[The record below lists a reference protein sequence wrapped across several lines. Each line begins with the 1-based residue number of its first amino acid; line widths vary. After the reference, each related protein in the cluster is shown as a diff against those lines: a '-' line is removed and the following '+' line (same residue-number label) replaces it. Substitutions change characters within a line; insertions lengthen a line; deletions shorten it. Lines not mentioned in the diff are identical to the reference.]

1 MMYLRI
7 INGIITYPYSIQQ
20 LKIDEYNTSFPKELT
35 TEILEEWGVFE
46 VNRTP
51 KPNDY
56 TKTITEGTPQ
66 IVDGSY
72 VQIWNEVD
80 ATQSEIDTKLEDR
93 WEVIRIL
100 RNELLLECDWTQ
112 LVDIPIETKELWQT
126 YRQELRNITS
136 QTNPFS
142 IVWPV
147 KP

>member
-7 INGIITYPYSIQQ
+7 KDGVITYPYSVEQ
-20 LKIDEYNTSFPKELT
+20 LKVDEYNTSFPKELT
-35 TEILEEWGVFE
+35 IQILEEWGVYE
-46 VNRTP
+46 VKRTP
-51 KPNDY
+51 KPTDY

-66 IVDGSY
+66 LVDGSY
-72 VQIWNEVD
+72 VQIWDEAD

-112 LVDIPIETKELWQT
+112 LADIPAETKELWQI
-126 YRQELRNITS
+126 YRQELRNITL
-136 QTNPFS
+136 QTNPFL

>member
-1 MMYLRI
+1 MYLRI

-35 TEILEEWGVFE
+35 TQILEEWGVFE

-51 KPNDY
+51 KPTDY

-66 IVDGSY
+66 LVDGSY
-72 VQIWNEVD
+72 IQIWDEVD

-100 RNELLLECDWTQ
+100 RSELLLECDWTQ
-112 LVDIPIETKELWQT
+112 LADIPTETKELWQT

>member
-66 IVDGSY
+66 LVDGSY
-72 VQIWNEVD
+72 IQIWDEVD
-80 ATQSEIDTKLEDR
+80 ATQSEIDTKL
-93 WEVIRIL
+93 
-100 RNELLLECDWTQ
+100 T
-112 LVDIPIETKELWQT
+112 
-126 YRQELRNITS
+126 
-136 QTNPFS
+136 
-142 IVWPV
+142 
-147 KP
+147 

>member
-1 MMYLRI
+1 MYLRI

-35 TEILEEWGVFE
+35 TQILEEWGVFE

-51 KPNDY
+51 KPTDY

-66 IVDGSY
+66 LVDSSY
-72 VQIWNEVD
+72 IQVWNEVD

>member
-1 MMYLRI
+1 MYLRI
-7 INGIITYPYSIQQ
+7 KDGVITYPYSVEQ
-20 LKIDEYNTSFPKELT
+20 LKLDEYNTSFPKELT
-35 TEILEEWGVFE
+35 IQILEEWGVYE
-46 VNRTP
+46 VKRTP
-51 KPNDY
+51 KPTDY

-66 IVDGSY
+66 LVDGSY
-72 VQIWNEVD
+72 VQIWDEVN

-112 LVDIPIETKELWQT
+112 LADIPAETKELWQI
-126 YRQELRNITS
+126 YRQELRNITL
-136 QTNPFS
+136 QTNPFL

>member
-1 MMYLRI
+1 MYLRI
-7 INGIITYPYSIQQ
+7 KDGVITYPYSVEQ
-20 LKIDEYNTSFPKELT
+20 LKVDEYNTSFPKELT
-35 TEILEEWGVFE
+35 IQILEEWGVYE
-46 VNRTP
+46 VKRTP
-51 KPNDY
+51 KPTDY

-66 IVDGSY
+66 LVDGSY
-72 VQIWNEVD
+72 VQIWDEVD

-112 LVDIPIETKELWQT
+112 LADIPAETKELWQI
-126 YRQELRNITS
+126 YRQELRNITL
-136 QTNPFS
+136 QTNPFL

>member
-35 TEILEEWGVFE
+35 TQILEEWGVFE

-51 KPNDY
+51 KPTDY

-66 IVDGSY
+66 LVDGSY
-72 VQIWNEVD
+72 IQIWDEVD

-100 RNELLLECDWTQ
+100 RSELLLECDWTQ
-112 LVDIPIETKELWQT
+112 LADIPTETKELWQT

>member
-1 MMYLRI
+1 MYEL
-7 INGIITYPYSIQQ
+7 NFSGNTHY

-51 KPNDY
+51 KPTDY

-66 IVDGSY
+66 LVDGSY
-72 VQIWNEVD
+72 IQIWDEVD

-112 LVDIPIETKELWQT
+112 LTDIPIETKELWQT

>member
-7 INGIITYPYSIQQ
+7 KDGVITYPYSVQQ
-20 LKIDEYNTSFPKELT
+20 LKVDEYNTSFPKDLT
-35 TEILEEWGVFE
+35 TQILEEWGVYE
-46 VNRTP
+46 VSRTP

-66 IVDGSY
+66 LVDGSY
-72 VQIWNEVD
+72 VQIWDELD
-80 ATQSEIDTKLEDR
+80 ATQSEINATIEDK
-93 WEVIRIL
+93 WEEVRIL

-112 LVDIPIETKELWQT
+112 LADIPTETKELWQT

>member
-1 MMYLRI
+1 MYLRI
-7 INGIITYPYSIQQ
+7 KDGVITYPYSVQQ
-20 LKIDEYNTSFPKELT
+20 LKVDEYNTSFPKDLT
-35 TEILEEWGVFE
+35 PQILEEWGVYE
-46 VNRTP
+46 VSRTP

-66 IVDGSY
+66 LVDGSY

-80 ATQSEIDTKLEDR
+80 ATQSEIDARIEDK
-93 WEVIRIL
+93 WEEVRIL

-112 LVDIPIETKELWQT
+112 LADIPTGTKELWQT
-126 YRQELRNITS
+126 YRQQLRDITS

>member
-20 LKIDEYNTSFPKELT
+20 LKIDEYNTSFPKELP
-35 TEILEEWGVFE
+35 TEKLEEWGVFE

-51 KPNDY
+51 KPTDY

-66 IVDGSY
+66 LVDSSY
-72 VQIWNEVD
+72 IQVWNEVD

-112 LVDIPIETKELWQT
+112 LTDIPIETKELWQT

>member
-51 KPNDY
+51 KPTGY

-66 IVDGSY
+66 LVDGSY
-72 VQIWNEVD
+72 IQIWDEVD

-112 LVDIPIETKELWQT
+112 LTDIPIETKELWQT

>member
-7 INGIITYPYSIQQ
+7 KDGVITYPYSVQQ
-20 LKIDEYNTSFPKELT
+20 LKVDEYNTSFPKDLT
-35 TEILEEWGVFE
+35 TQILEEWGVYE
-46 VNRTP
+46 VSRTP

-66 IVDGSY
+66 LVDGSY
-72 VQIWNEVD
+72 VQIWDEVD
-80 ATQSEIDTKLEDR
+80 AAQSEIDARIEDK
-93 WEVIRIL
+93 WEEVRLL

-112 LVDIPIETKELWQT
+112 LVDIPTETKELWQT
-126 YRQELRNITS
+126 YRQGLRDITS
-136 QTNPFS
+136 QTNPFL

>member
-35 TEILEEWGVFE
+35 TQILEEWGVFE

-51 KPNDY
+51 KPTDY

-66 IVDGSY
+66 LVDGSY
-72 VQIWNEVD
+72 IQIWDEVD

-112 LVDIPIETKELWQT
+112 LTDIPIETKELWQT

>member
-7 INGIITYPYSIQQ
+7 INEVITYPYSIQQ
-20 LKIDEYNTSFPKELT
+20 LKIDEYNTSFPNELT
-35 TEILEEWGVFE
+35 TQILEEWGVFE

-51 KPNDY
+51 KPTDY
-56 TKTITEGTPQ
+56 TKTITEVTPQ
-66 IVDGSY
+66 LVDGSY
-72 VQIWNEVD
+72 IQLWNEVD
-80 ATQSEIDTKLEDR
+80 ATQLEIDTKLEDR

-100 RNELLLECDWTQ
+100 RSELLLECDWTQ
-112 LVDIPIETKELWQT
+112 LADISIETKELWQT

>member
-7 INGIITYPYSIQQ
+7 KDGVITYPYSVQQ
-20 LKIDEYNTSFPKELT
+20 LKVDEYNTSFPNDLT
-35 TEILEEWGVFE
+35 TQILEEWGVYE
-46 VNRTP
+46 VSRTP

-66 IVDGSY
+66 LVDGLY
-72 VQIWNEVD
+72 VQIWDEVD
-80 ATQSEIDTKLEDR
+80 AAQSEIDARIEDKCE
-93 WEVIRIL
+93 EVRIL

-112 LVDIPIETKELWQT
+112 LVDIPTETKELWQT
-126 YRQELRNITS
+126 YRQGLRDITS

>member
-7 INGIITYPYSIQQ
+7 KDGVITYPYSVQQ
-20 LKIDEYNTSFPKELT
+20 LKLDEYNVSFPKDLT
-35 TEILEEWGVFE
+35 TGILEEWGVYE

-51 KPNDY
+51 KPTDY
-56 TKTITEGTPQ
+56 TKNIAEGTPQ
-66 IVDGSY
+66 LVDGSY
-72 VQIWNEVD
+72 VQSWEQSD
-80 ATQSEIDTKLEDR
+80 ATQSEIDERIENK
-93 WEVIRIL
+93 WEEVRQI

-112 LVDIPIETKELWQT
+112 LSDIPNTTKELWQT
-126 YRQELRNITS
+126 YRQELRDITS

>member
-7 INGIITYPYSIQQ
+7 KDGVITYPYSVEQ
-20 LKIDEYNTSFPKELT
+20 LKVDEYNTSFPKELT
-35 TEILEEWGVFE
+35 IQILEEWGVYE
-46 VNRTP
+46 VKRTP
-51 KPNDY
+51 KPTDY

-66 IVDGSY
+66 LVDGSY
-72 VQIWNEVD
+72 VQIWDEVN

-112 LVDIPIETKELWQT
+112 LADIPAETKELWQI
-126 YRQELRNITS
+126 YRQELRNITL
-136 QTNPFS
+136 QTNPFL

>member
-1 MMYLRI
+1 MYLRI
-7 INGIITYPYSIQQ
+7 KDGVITYPYSVEQ
-20 LKIDEYNTSFPKELT
+20 LKVDEYNTSFPKELT
-35 TEILEEWGVFE
+35 IQILEEWGVYE
-46 VNRTP
+46 VKRTP
-51 KPNDY
+51 KPTDY

-66 IVDGSY
+66 LVDDSY
-72 VQIWNEVD
+72 VQIWDEVD

-112 LVDIPIETKELWQT
+112 LADIPAETKELWQI
-126 YRQELRNITS
+126 YRQELRNITL
-136 QTNPFS
+136 QTNPFL

>member
-51 KPNDY
+51 KPTDY

-66 IVDGSY
+66 LVDGSY
-72 VQIWNEVD
+72 IQIWDEVD

>member
-1 MMYLRI
+1 MYLRI
-7 INGIITYPYSIQQ
+7 KDGVITYPYSVEQ
-20 LKIDEYNTSFPKELT
+20 LKVDEYNTSFPKELT
-35 TEILEEWGVFE
+35 IQILEEWGVYE
-46 VNRTP
+46 VKRTP
-51 KPNDY
+51 KPTDY

-66 IVDGSY
+66 LVDGSY
-72 VQIWNEVD
+72 VQIWDEAD

-112 LVDIPIETKELWQT
+112 LADIPAETKELWQI
-126 YRQELRNITS
+126 YRQELRNITL
-136 QTNPFS
+136 QTNPFL

>member
-35 TEILEEWGVFE
+35 TQILEEWGVFE

-51 KPNDY
+51 KPTDY

-66 IVDGSY
+66 LVDSSY
-72 VQIWNEVD
+72 IQVWNEVD

>member
-7 INGIITYPYSIQQ
+7 KDGVITYPYSVEQ
-20 LKIDEYNTSFPKELT
+20 LKVDEYNTSFPKELT
-35 TEILEEWGVFE
+35 IQILEEWGVYE
-46 VNRTP
+46 VKRTP
-51 KPNDY
+51 KPTDY

-66 IVDGSY
+66 LADGSY
-72 VQIWNEVD
+72 VQIWDEAD

-112 LVDIPIETKELWQT
+112 LADIPAETKELWQI
-126 YRQELRNITS
+126 YRQELRNITL
-136 QTNPFS
+136 QTNPFL

>member
-1 MMYLRI
+1 MYLRI
-7 INGIITYPYSIQQ
+7 KDGVITYPYSVEQ
-20 LKIDEYNTSFPKELT
+20 LKLDEYNTSFPKELT
-35 TEILEEWGVFE
+35 IQILKEWGVYE
-46 VNRTP
+46 VKRTP
-51 KPNDY
+51 KPTDY

-66 IVDGSY
+66 LVDGSY
-72 VQIWNEVD
+72 VQIWDEVN

-112 LVDIPIETKELWQT
+112 LADIPAETKELWQI
-126 YRQELRNITS
+126 YRQELRNITL
-136 QTNPFS
+136 QTNPFL

>member
-1 MMYLRI
+1 MYLRI

-35 TEILEEWGVFE
+35 TQILEEWGVFE

-51 KPNDY
+51 KPTDY

-66 IVDGSY
+66 LVDSSY
-72 VQIWNEVD
+72 IQVWNEVD

-112 LVDIPIETKELWQT
+112 LTDIPIETKELWQT

>member
-7 INGIITYPYSIQQ
+7 KDGVITYPYSVQQ
-20 LKIDEYNTSFPKELT
+20 LKVDEYNTSFPKDLT
-35 TEILEEWGVFE
+35 TQILEEWGVYE
-46 VNRTP
+46 VSRTP

-66 IVDGSY
+66 LVDGSY
-72 VQIWNEVD
+72 VQIWDELD
-80 ATQSEIDTKLEDR
+80 ATQSEINATIEDK
-93 WEVIRIL
+93 WEEVRIL

-112 LVDIPIETKELWQT
+112 LADIPTETKELWQT
-126 YRQELRNITS
+126 YRQGLRDITS
-136 QTNPFS
+136 QSNPFS

>member
-7 INGIITYPYSIQQ
+7 KDGVITYPYSVEQ
-20 LKIDEYNTSFPKELT
+20 LKVDEYNTSFPKELT
-35 TEILEEWGVFE
+35 IQILEEWGVYE
-46 VNRTP
+46 VKRTP
-51 KPNDY
+51 KPTDY

-66 IVDGSY
+66 LVDDSY
-72 VQIWNEVD
+72 VQIWDEVD

-112 LVDIPIETKELWQT
+112 LADIPAETKELWQI
-126 YRQELRNITS
+126 YRQELRNITL
-136 QTNPFS
+136 QTNPFL

>member
-7 INGIITYPYSIQQ
+7 KDGVITYPYSVEQ
-20 LKIDEYNTSFPKELT
+20 LKVDEYNTSFPKELT
-35 TEILEEWGVFE
+35 IQILEEWGVYE
-46 VNRTP
+46 VKRTP
-51 KPNDY
+51 KPTDY

-66 IVDGSY
+66 LIDGSY
-72 VQIWNEVD
+72 VQTWDEAD

-112 LVDIPIETKELWQT
+112 LADIPAETKELWQI
-126 YRQELRNITS
+126 YRQELRNITL
-136 QTNPFS
+136 QTNPFL

>member
-7 INGIITYPYSIQQ
+7 KDGVITYPYSVQQ
-20 LKIDEYNTSFPKELT
+20 LKVDEYNTSFPNDLT
-35 TEILEEWGVFE
+35 TQILEEWGVYE
-46 VNRTP
+46 VSRTP

-66 IVDGSY
+66 LVDGLY
-72 VQIWNEVD
+72 VQIWDEVD
-80 ATQSEIDTKLEDR
+80 AAQSEIDARIEDK
-93 WEVIRIL
+93 WEEVRIL

-112 LVDIPIETKELWQT
+112 LADIPTETKELWQT